1 MEIKSDVMDMPFVKK
16 KLKEILLRVVL
27 QLVQPGGAISM
38 QQGPLDAQNLL
49 IKELITFQY
58 EKSDLGVAMS
68 IVESVCKYLLHKC
81 AYFQTIIEN
90 HSIFFSI

>member
-1 MEIKSDVMDMPFVKK
+1 MDMPFVKK

-27 QLVQPGGAISM
+27 QLVQPGGAISL

-58 EKSDLGVAMS
+58 EKTDLGVAMS
-68 IVESVCKYLLHKC
+68 IIESVCKYFVFSNVSLLKSS
-81 AYFQTIIEN
+81 E
-90 HSIFFSI
+90 